1 MASPQRA
8 TLVTW
13 SRNRGPFAGAALLV
27 GLSLPMAMA
36 SFRAAGNGRGDAAA
50 RMRAELEARHGLHVQ
65 PADVSW
71 ERPPARTLAD
81 AVRGTRALFLGA
93 RVPGAPRDLYRAHV
107 RLTPEGQLLA
117 VSSPINL
124 THTAVGDDH
133 SLRVRGDRAAY
144 ATSAYGA
151 VQAVTI
157 LDLAGEPEAALAA
170 LDAPARARQSVT
182 DLLTTGVLEGVGRI
196 VVRLDPAP
204 TAVELAWQSATRL
217 AVLPAG
223 GAPLSIDAG
232 SARLRAGAGAT
243 VDRVVHDAEPP
254 ILWAV
259 ETVRAVVG
267 PAPIAWLEGRTFA
280 LADLGRRIEHGAVS
294 PARAQTRAA
303 PRRPEDPDAPVG
315 WPPPDIRPRVEPAE
329 AGEGRWHPSAPAFV
343 ARLPGAPPAFYETF
357 VRPDGARPYVRVHL
371 VAMDMRQL
379 ALGVVAGAEDPE
391 PTVGPPGT
399 GRLPHRREVVE
410 NLVAAFNGAFKTKH
424 GEYGMV
430 EEGRV
435 LLPPMREAATIATRA
450 DGRVGI
456 GSWPGDWH
464 VSGDIVS
471 LRQNLDPLVDRGVLN
486 PRGRRLWGFPLPDMD
501 AMQTQR
507 SGLCVD
513 RGGNLLYFYGA
524 DLSGPLLGEAMLS
537 ASCSYGI
544 HLDMNPWHCAFV
556 YTRIHD
562 PDAWLAAND
571 RPGRA
576 GALAEL
582 YEARTMARG
591 MMDPK
596 RYLVRSPKDFFY
608 LVRRPAMLERPS
620 YRLDGGPL

>member
-1 MASPQRA
+1 MAAPHRA
-8 TLVTW
+8 TLSTW
-13 SRNRGPFAGAALLV
+13 GRSRGPFAAGVLLV
-27 GLSLPMAMA
+27 ALGLP
-36 SFRAAGNGRGDAAA
+36 AAVARPVRPAGDGDASSVI
-50 RMRAELEARHGLHVQ
+50 RDELRLRFGLH
-65 PADVSW
+65 ADAKDLAW
-71 ERPPARTLAD
+71 ERPPARDLRD
-81 AVRGTRALFLGA
+81 ALGGTRVLFLAA
-93 RVPGAPRDLYRAHV
+93 RAAGAPRDLYRADV
-107 RLTPEGQLLA
+107 RRTPDGRVLS
-117 VSSPINL
+117 VRRPTNL
-124 THTAVGDDH
+124 TRTGFGDDH
-133 SLRVRGDRAAY
+133 SLRVQAPWAAY
-144 ATSAYGA
+144 ATTAYGH

-157 LDLAGEPEAALAA
+157 LDLRGEPEAALAA
-170 LDAPARARQSVT
+170 LDLPARARRSVT
-182 DLLTTGVLEGVGRI
+182 DLLATGVLEGVGRT

-204 TAVELAWQSATRL
+204 TTARLEWRGAGRL
-217 AVLPAG
+217 AIVPAG
-223 GAPLSIDAG
+223 AAPLSIDAEA
-232 SARLRAGAGAT
+232 ARLLAGAGGT

-259 ETVRAVVG
+259 ETVRSVVG
-267 PAPIAWLEGRTFA
+267 PAPIAWLEARTFA

-294 PARAQTRAA
+294 QGRAA
-303 PRRPEDPDAPVG
+303 AAASPRSLPRADAVVG
-315 WPPPDIRPRVEPAE
+315 WPPPAIAARLSPAE
-329 AGEGRWHPSAPAFV
+329 AGEGQWRPSAPAFV

-357 VRPDGARPYVRVHL
+357 VRPDPARPYVRVLL
-371 VAMDMRQL
+371 VAMDLRQL

-399 GRLPHRREVVE
+399 GRLPHRADVVE
-410 NLVAAFNGAFKTKH
+410 RLVGAFNGAFKTKH

-430 EEGRV
+430 EDGRV
-435 LLPPMREAATIATRA
+435 LLPPMRQAATIVARA

-464 VSGDIVS
+464 VSPDVVS
-471 LRQNLDPLVDRGVLN
+471 LRQNLDPLVDRGGLN
-486 PRGRRLWGFPLPDMD
+486 PRRRRLWGFPLPGMD

-507 SGLCVD
+507 SGLCID

-544 HLDMNPWHCAFV
+544 HLDMNPYHCAFV
-556 YTRIHD
+556 YARIRD
-562 PDAWLAAND
+562 PLAWLAAND

-582 YEARTMARG
+582 YQAQTITRG

-608 LVRRPAMLERPS
+608 LTLRSSMLERPS